1 MLNAF
6 GKHGS
11 MLYGPL
17 YENFYEKTPKKYI
30 NELHKR
36 IVMAPH
42 EGFDAILTPD
52 VNVNEISDFYPII
65 EADATSSAGD
75 ARFLLSV
82 IALLNYPNLVKKR
95 NAKAVKHQKMWGSRL
110 PTNEVKTI
118 EIDLPKPRGV
128 SVYSKMYKGI
138 GSPKRYHLR
147 RGHFNHYRLKDGSII
162 RKWIGP
168 KYVGNESLGTIEH
181 EYKLTSTI

>member
-1 MLNAF
+1 
-6 GKHGS
+6 
-11 MLYGPL
+11 
-17 YENFYEKTPKKYI
+17 
-30 NELHKR
+30 
-36 IVMAPH
+36 
-42 EGFDAILTPD
+42 
-52 VNVNEISDFYPII
+52 
-65 EADATSSAGD
+65 
-75 ARFLLSV
+75 
-82 IALLNYPNLVKKR
+82 
-95 NAKAVKHQKMWGSRL
+95 MWGSRL